1 MCSRCGAFLAI
12 IAIAILGSSNGAAA
26 QSPGADVAPN
36 PPDSVQPTRYADYPG
51 FTRPTGTPAASARP
65 ASNPRPTG
73 NTQPAAT
80 RRQPGGPRQLNSPRQ
95 LGTVRQQSGPQQ
107 YGPQQYGTVEPV
119 GNLPPAG
126 AAQPASATQPTGAP
140 QLPDVQ
146 QASYSDVPG
155 YLPGQDGAP
164 QGYAQRHRSARR
176 QAGRAVRPDPYD
188 ARQADYNQP
197 MAGGQMPPGRTSP
210 TPAADP
216 NFSPTPAAGPAA
228 DYDDGWQGGGDDGSF
243 AGNSWSGT
251 TGGNYTLPR
260 FDNGWCCPTYCQS
273 GCGGFGGWGPRG
285 PIYVR
290 AEYLGWWLK
299 GDNPPALVTTSPSGT
314 TETAAGVL
322 GQPGTSVLFGG
333 NTIGTG
339 MRSGARIVA
348 GWWLDPTTRIEGEVF
363 GLGTNNTSFNE
374 ASSSSGIPILA
385 RPFFNLQT
393 GKQDAFLLAFS
404 GTPGTSSG
412 NISILERSSF
422 MGAGIRALQNL
433 SCVNCCDQQCRWD
446 FIYGFRY
453 LRLAENLTIN
463 SSLTAI
469 DTAAPAGTVFTAFDG
484 FKTANNFYGAD
495 LGLMSE
501 RRNARWSLTT
511 IGRFAIGWTSQTATI
526 SGNSTTTQPGSP
538 TTTSNGGLLALPS
551 NIGDYHHAAFT
562 YVPQLELKLGY
573 YLTQNLRLSVGYDL
587 MYWSRVARPGEQI
600 STSVNT
606 SQAGGGTL
614 TGTNGPMFSFHE
626 SGLWVQGL
634 SLGGELWF

>member
-1 MCSRCGAFLAI
+1 MCSRFGALLTISAI
-12 IAIAILGSSNGAAA
+12 TILGSNTGAFA
-26 QSPGADVAPN
+26 QSPNADSAPN
-36 PPDSVQPTRYADYPG
+36 PPGAVQQASYTDYPG
-51 FTRPTGTPAASARP
+51 FA
-65 ASNPRPTG
+65 RPTG
-73 NTQPAAT
+73 NGQPRAT
-80 RRQPGGPRQLNSPRQ
+80 VSQF
-95 LGTVRQQSGPQQ
+95 GTVRQQFGTVPQQ
-107 YGPQQYGTVEPV
+107 KGAVRQQFGTVQPV
-119 GNLPPAG
+119 GDLPPAG
-126 AAQPASATQPTGAP
+126 APQQAGSAQPTSAAQPNDAA
-140 QLPDVQ
+140 Q
-146 QASYSDVPG
+146 QASYNEPPG
-155 YLPGQDGAP
+155 YLPGQDSASPGF
-164 QGYAQRHRSARR
+164 AQRHRNARR
-176 QAGRAVRPDPYD
+176 QASRAVRPAPYD
-188 ARQADYNQP
+188 TRQADYNQP
-197 MAGGQMPPGRTSP
+197 MPGGQMNGRAAP
-210 TPAADP
+210 MPAADP
-216 NFSPTPAAGPAA
+216 NFSPTPAAGPTTAF
-228 DYDDGWQGGGDDGSF
+228 DDDGWQGGDDGSM
-243 AGNSWSGT
+243 SMSGT
-251 TGGNYTLPR
+251 SGGNYTLPR
-260 FDNGWCCPTYCQS
+260 FDNGWCCPTYCPT

-299 GDNPPALVTTSPSGT
+299 GDNPPALVTTSPGGT
-314 TETAAGVL
+314 AQTAAGVL
-322 GQPGTSVLFGG
+322 GQPGTSTLFGG

-363 GLGTNNTSFNE
+363 GLGNNNASFNE
-374 ASSSSGIPILA
+374 ASSASGIPILA

-433 SCVNCCDQQCRWD
+433 SCVNCCDKQCRWD

-469 DTAAPAGTVFTAFDG
+469 DTSAPAGTVFTAFDG

-526 SGNSTTTQPGSP
+526 SGNSSTTQPGGA
-538 TTTSNGGLLALPS
+538 TTTSNGGLLAMPS

-614 TGTNGPMFSFHE
+614 TGTSGPLFSFHE